1 MQSYFAR
8 MLMKWLGQIC
18 PTKPGDPGMHYTCT
32 GPSCKVMAYSS
43 WHTYWLTYPF
53 RVLGYIERIS
63 AQQQLLGG
71 VSWFVS
77 INFNGLSSG
86 RWDERILKT
95 WRPILS
101 PPFLS
106 GEYPFS
112 SQPSLESRGGW
123 KTMPTRC
130 NLSILGLPNE
140 VSYHQGF
147 IQGIMLGLQ
156 PTKITRYHL
165 CPQEAWGQLRSEYL
179 WADSVWYLL
188 LQVYTKCNG
197 SNIDHLSVAQ
207 GIREVFYITGII
219 QAQNGR
225 MSKCLPE
232 DKWSDITIERT
243 KDEASGE
250 VSPN

>member
-1 MQSYFAR
+1 MRWENTEDLKTHPSPLPSWVGEFFQSAFIWEQR
-8 MLMKWLGQIC
+8 WGKDQ
-18 PTKPGDPGMHYTCT
+18 PT
-32 GPSCKVMAYSS
+32 
-43 WHTYWLTYPF
+43 
-53 RVLGYIERIS
+53 
-63 AQQQLLGG
+63 
-71 VSWFVS
+71 
-77 INFNGLSSG
+77 
-86 RWDERILKT
+86 RWD
-95 WRPILS
+95 
-101 PPFLS
+101 
-106 GEYPFS
+106 
-112 SQPSLESRGGW
+112 
-123 KTMPTRC
+123 
-130 NLSILGLPNE
+130 LSILGLPNE

-156 PTKITRYHL
+156 PTKIPIRYHL

-197 SNIDHLSVAQ
+197 SNIDHLSVARNQ
-207 GIREVFYITGII
+207 GSFYITGII

-250 VSPN
+250 VKSKLWRALNFIQRYLK

>member
-18 PTKPGDPGMHYTCT
+18 PTKPGDPGMQFTHVQV
-32 GPSCKVMAYSS
+32 PAVAVMAYSS
-43 WHTYWLTYPF
+43 LHTYWLTYPF
-53 RVLGYIERIS
+53 RVLGYIENFS
-63 AQQQLLGG
+63 TATATSG

-95 WRPILS
+95 WRPILHLS
-101 PPFLS
+101 LPEWRIPFFQS
-106 GEYPFS
+106 A
-112 SQPSLESRGGW
+112 SLESRGGW

-207 GIREVFYITGII
+207 GIREVFI
-219 QAQNGR
+219 
-225 MSKCLPE
+225 
-232 DKWSDITIERT
+232 
-243 KDEASGE
+243 
-250 VSPN
+250 